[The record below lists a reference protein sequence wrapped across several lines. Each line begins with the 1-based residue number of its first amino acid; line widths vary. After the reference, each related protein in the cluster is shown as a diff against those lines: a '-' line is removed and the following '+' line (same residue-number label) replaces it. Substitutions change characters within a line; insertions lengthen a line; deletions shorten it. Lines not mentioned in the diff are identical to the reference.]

1 MNNLSRVTQNSV
13 ARFTI
18 DGLQSNLSKLQRLQG
33 KLSTGKEINK
43 PSDGPSQTI
52 AALHFRSDI
61 RRTDQYARNS
71 QDGLSWLGL
80 ADSTLTSMLD
90 QARRARD
97 LTLQGTNASMST
109 EERQAMAAEIDT
121 IRDGLI
127 SQSNAEYLGHPIFA
141 GTYSNA
147 SGPTVAYDTNGVYQG
162 DAGSVVRNVSKGV
175 QVPVNVTGPQV
186 FGSGATN
193 LFATLSQISA
203 DLRSANPTDTAN
215 LVQVDLGNLDGAV
228 NNIQNTLAEV

>member
-61 RRTDQYARNS
+61 RRADQYARNS

-90 QARRARD
+90 QVRRARD
-97 LTLQGTNASMST
+97 LTLSGTNASMSV
-109 EERQAMAAEIDT
+109 EERSAMAAEIDT

-127 SQSNAEYLGHPIFA
+127 GQANTDYLGHPIFA
-141 GTYSNA
+141 GTYSNPT
-147 SGPTVAYDTNGVYQG
+147 GTTVAFDTNGVYQG
-162 DAGSVVRNVSKGV
+162 DSGVVYRNVGKGT
-175 QVPVNVTGPQV
+175 QVAVNVIGPQV
-186 FGSGATN
+186 FGTGAAN
-193 LFATLSQISA
+193 LFAVLSQISS
-203 DLRSANPTDTAN
+203 DLRSTNPTN
-215 LVQVDLGNLDGAV
+215 VGNLTAV
-228 NNIQNTLAEV
+228 